1 MPIRRGLEEV
11 ADHREVRLGFALDR
25 QVARLAEDGELAAGD
40 ALGERAAAAIG
51 RQLARADALW
61 RTALESYE
69 PPPIDEGI
77 REELNEYAARRRRE
91 LGD

>member
-1 MPIRRGLEEV
+1 VALEEV
-11 ADHREVRLGFALDR
+11 ADHREVRLGFALEDR